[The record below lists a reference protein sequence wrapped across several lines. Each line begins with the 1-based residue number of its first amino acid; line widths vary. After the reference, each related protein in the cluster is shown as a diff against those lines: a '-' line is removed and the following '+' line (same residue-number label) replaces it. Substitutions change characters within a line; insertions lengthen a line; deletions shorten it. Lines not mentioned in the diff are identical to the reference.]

1 MESLSIDLETR
12 SSVDI
17 GKSGVYRYAEAE
29 DFAILLF
36 GYAVDG
42 GTVQVVDLVN
52 GEPDPEGDSGC
63 SDR

>member
-12 SSVDI
+12 SSVNI
-17 GKSGVYRYAEAE
+17 SKSGVYRYAEAE

-42 GTVQVVDLVN
+42 GTVEVIDIAN
-52 GEPDPEGDSGC
+52 GERIPK
-63 SDR
+63 